1 MESNLVTVT
10 TVARPTTTPSNLLR
24 RQLCPGSAFMEAGL
38 SDQDSIDAQRGRLFH
53 RYWFNETLDR
63 TFLNDDERDLLELS
77 DRLLRDVLN
86 RLAFEMGEKVFIEQT
101 ISATSVKLSGTPDR
115 VHWWQLRDSALVAD
129 LKSGF
134 AVVERAELNL
144 QLRGY
149 AVLVADA
156 LVVDHVF
163 VAILQP
169 RLWSPSER
177 ITLAHYE
184 PDDIKR
190 SRDQINTIIAATEE
204 PDAPLH
210 AGEEQCRFCRAKLT
224 CPAFREAMAL
234 PVAAFKTEAELSKT
248 KREAVIA
255 QRIKQCS
262 DEQLEAVI
270 EACKLAGMVEEPAR
284 DEARVR
290 IEAGRLTN
298 YTLGKEWEA
307 REIVN
312 VRRAI
317 AMLALGDVASR
328 EEILDICKIPLKQL
342 EESYRKRHSV
352 TWHQARDKIN
362 KVLASVIEREPRKPK
377 ILRK

>member
-1 MESNLVTVT
+1 MEQITVS
-10 TVARPTTTPSNLLR
+10 RPPTTPSNLLR
-24 RQLCPGSAFMEAGL
+24 RLLCPGSAFMEAGL
-38 SDQDSIDAQRGRLFH
+38 PDHDSIDARIGRLFH

-63 TFLNDDERDLLELS
+63 TFLSDDERDLLELS

-86 RLAFEMGEKVFIEQT
+86 RLSFEMGEKFFVEQT
-101 ISATSVKLSGTPDR
+101 LSATSVKLTGTPDR
-115 VHWWQLRDSALVAD
+115 VHWWQQRDSALVAD

-156 LVVDHVF
+156 LLVKHVY
-163 VAILQP
+163 VSILQP

-184 PDDIKR
+184 PDDIKQA
-190 SRDQINTIIAATEE
+190 RDQINAIVAATEE

-210 AGEEQCRFCRAKLT
+210 AGEEQCRFCRARLT

-234 PVAAFKTEAELSKT
+234 PLAAFESEEKLSKT

-255 QRIKQCS
+255 QRVKDCS
-262 DEQLEAVI
+262 DEQLERVI
-270 EACKLAGMVEEPAR
+270 EACKLAAFVEEPSR
-284 DEARVR
+284 DEARTR
-290 IEAGRLTN
+290 IEAGGFTN

-307 REIVN
+307 RTITN

-317 AMLALGDVASR
+317 AMLALADVASR
-328 EEILDICKIPLKQL
+328 EEILGICKIPLKEL
-342 EESYRKRHSV
+342 ENVYRDRTKT
-352 TWHQARDKIN
+352 TWQQSRDKIN
-362 KVLASVIEREPRKPK
+362 RVLASVIEREPRKPK

>member
-1 MESNLVTVT
+1 MEQITVS
-10 TVARPTTTPSNLLR
+10 RPPTTPSNLLR
-24 RQLCPGSAFMEAGL
+24 RLLCPGSAFMEAGL
-38 SDQDSIDAQRGRLFH
+38 PDHDSIDARIGRLFH

-63 TFLNDDERDLLELS
+63 TFLSDDERDLLELS

-86 RLAFEMGEKVFIEQT
+86 RLSFEMGEKFFVEQT
-101 ISATSVKLSGTPDR
+101 LSATSVKLTGTPDR
-115 VHWWQLRDSALVAD
+115 VHWWQQRDSALVAD

-156 LVVDHVF
+156 LLVKHVY
-163 VAILQP
+163 VSILQP

-184 PDDIKR
+184 PDDIKQ
-190 SRDQINTIIAATEE
+190 SRDQINAIVAATEE

-210 AGEEQCRFCRAKLT
+210 AGEEQCRFCRARLT

-234 PVAAFKTEAELSKT
+234 PLAAFESEEKLSKT

-255 QRIKQCS
+255 QRVKDCS
-262 DEQLEAVI
+262 DEQLERVI
-270 EACKLAGMVEEPAR
+270 EACKLAAFVEEPSR
-284 DEARVR
+284 DEARTR
-290 IEAGRLTN
+290 IEAGGFTN

-307 REIVN
+307 RTITN

-317 AMLALGDVASR
+317 AMLALADVASR
-328 EEILDICKIPLKQL
+328 EEILGICKIPLKEL
-342 EESYRKRHSV
+342 ENVYRDRTKT
-352 TWHQARDKIN
+352 TWQQSRDKIN
-362 KVLASVIEREPRKPK
+362 RVLASVIEREPRKPK